1 MTPEGIVKKNITA
14 VLKHYGDRVYYFMPA
29 THGFGRSGVSD
40 FVGWADGRA
49 FAIEAKAADGRLT
62 ALQLAEQHKCRAAG
76 GYAITV
82 KDEASL
88 LVLVQWLTE
97 VTGLSPYALPQ
108 SKAVRVRRPAPPVSQ
123 PRRAL
128 PPHAS

>member
-29 THGFGRSGVSD
+29 THGYGRSGVSD

-62 ALQLAEQHKCRAAG
+62 ALQLAEQNKCRAAG
-76 GYAITV
+76 GYAVTV
-82 KDEASL
+82 KDEVSL
-88 LVLVQWLTE
+88 LMLAQWLGE
-97 VTGLSPYALPQ
+97 VTGLPPYVPPLP
-108 SKAVRVRRPAPPVSQ
+108 KVVRERRPAPPVSQ
-123 PRRAL
+123 PRRVL
-128 PPHAS
+128 PRRAS

>member
-29 THGFGRSGVSD
+29 THGYGRSGVSD

-62 ALQLAEQHKCRAAG
+62 ALQLAEQSKCSVAG
-76 GYAITV
+76 GYAIIIR
-82 KDEASL
+82 DEASL
-88 LVLVQWLTE
+88 MILVQWLSE
-97 VTGLSPYALPQ
+97 VTGLPPYAPPV
-108 SKAVRVRRPAPPVSQ
+108 SRVARIRRPAPPVSQ
-123 PRRAL
+123 PRRV
-128 PPHAS
+128 PPPAAS